1 MIAELEQ
8 HAPYVALI
16 ALVLLVCI
24 VGAIEAVREIL
35 ANRRARRDL
44 ARAYSTAQAAHADA
58 IQRGTDAGWHD
69 APGERRWIS

>member
-24 VGAIEAVREIL
+24 VGGIEAVREIL
-35 ANRRARRDL
+35 AKRRD
-44 ARAYSTAQAAHADA
+44 RAAQALEQQQRTDA